1 MAGKIL
7 IISHQNA
14 YCMMV
19 TVVQNEIYTIF
30 NVGNGGKPTLS
41 MDGTSLIVDISS
53 LATSFTEITF
63 IKEVQ

>member
-1 MAGKIL
+1 MAGKIF

-19 TVVQNEIYTIF
+19 TVVQDEIYTIF
-30 NVGNGGKPTLS
+30 NVGPGSKPTLS
-41 MDGTSLIVDISS
+41 MDGTSLVIDISGLS
-53 LATSFTEITF
+53 YSFAEFTF